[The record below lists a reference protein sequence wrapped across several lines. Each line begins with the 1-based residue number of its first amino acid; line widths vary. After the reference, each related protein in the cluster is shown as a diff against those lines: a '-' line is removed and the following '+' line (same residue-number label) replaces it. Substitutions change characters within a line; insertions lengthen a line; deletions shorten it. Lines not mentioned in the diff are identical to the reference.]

1 MSDEANDGTSTP
13 WCQVFLGGQGALLL
27 VGAMV
32 GALIGLPVPVAI
44 CALVVGGG
52 LSTLASFWERV
63 EGNVGFTKEGF
74 NATIAAAETRLQRGG
89 TKMIAAGKVGAATEA
104 MRAAVSEFG
113 TPTGEVGT
121 PTTSKSALPQGS
133 SPNGRNIQIIQDAVV
148 DLSTLPVD
156 ERAKTQAEI
165 VRMSGP
171 DFDEESDPRAIKT
184 RDQGRSYRVHKVP
197 GTDVRL
203 WYRPLDGDDPDA
215 LVIMAVEKRG

>member
-74 NATIAAAETRLQRGG
+74 NATIAAAETSLQRGG
-89 TKMIAAGKVGAATEA
+89 AKMIAADKVDDATEA
-104 MRAAVSEFG
+104 IEEAVSQFG
-113 TPTGEVGT
+113 TPTVTKG
-121 PTTSKSALPQGS
+121 ALPPGT
-133 SPNGRNIQIIQDAVV
+133 SPKGRNIQIIEDAVV
-148 DLSTLPVD
+148 ALSTLTQS
-156 ERAKTQAEI
+156 ERTQTQAEI
-165 VRMSGP
+165 ARMNRL
-171 DFDEESDPRAIKT
+171 DFDEQSDPRAIRT
-184 RDQGRSYRVHKVP
+184 GDQGRSYRVHKVP
-197 GTDVRL
+197 GTNVRL
-203 WYRPLDGDDPDA
+203 WYRPLGGDDPDT